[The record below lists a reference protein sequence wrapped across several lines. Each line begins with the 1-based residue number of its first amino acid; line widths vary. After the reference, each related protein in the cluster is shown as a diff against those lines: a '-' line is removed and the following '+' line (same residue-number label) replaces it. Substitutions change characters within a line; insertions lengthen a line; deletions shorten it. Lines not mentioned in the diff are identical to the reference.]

1 MQIYMVD
8 VPQGHQTEIETLLLN
23 RQYIEVETRFKDVRV
38 VINDDLQ
45 TIVVVSQELLDYR
58 CSLPDVELN
67 GTGGKLAYVFA
78 ESRLCKNRLL
88 DGTTLFSFG
97 NIFGHNSVLCGARFT
112 DFLASPQCA
121 QMLGRRIKNLV
132 LSATQPQMK
141 VVSFE

>member
-8 VPQGHQTEIETLLLN
+8 VPQDIETEIKTLILN
-23 RQYIEVETRFKDVRV
+23 RQYTEVETRFKNVRL

-45 TIVVVSQELLDYR
+45 TIVAVSQELLEYR

-67 GTGGKLAYVFA
+67 GTGGKLVYVFA

-88 DGTTLFSFG
+88 DGTTLISFG
-97 NIFGHNSVLCGARFT
+97 NIFGFNSVLCGARFAE
-112 DFLASPQCA
+112 FLASPQCA
-121 QMLGRRIKNLV
+121 QMLGRRIKNVV
-132 LSATQPQMK
+132 LSATHPQIK